1 LFAGSEATVPV
12 SAVIPSLVRWGV
24 SPDADLVY
32 RALVTFGPQTRSQA
46 ARELGMSPRRVA
58 DALEEL
64 STEDAARVVP
74 SGRGRGAADAGTWYA
89 DPPDQVVRALRRRR
103 LRLVDPWE
111 RARLHL
117 ATIAGL
123 DLPTRPESADN
134 EQVRILRGIEVIR
147 ERVADLAAIERY
159 EHLSMNP
166 EQVLHAS
173 SVAAAAPLDR
183 ALLMRGVRLHTLGVV
198 PADGDASEAHGAE
211 LRRLGS
217 LHRVADQLPLKVM
230 TFDRKVAVLP
240 LDLTNM
246 ANGALEVSDPTLV
259 QSLVGVILREWKG
272 AQDPYR
278 QNVPAVALTARERN
292 MIELLAAGLTDATVS
307 RRLGMSAR
315 TVGYALR
322 GLMDRLQVENRFQLG
337 LALGAQGVYTLRT
350 PSVTGETT
358 PPDPEQSPS
367 HAPPE

>member
-1 LFAGSEATVPV
+1 VPV

-32 RALVTFGPQTRSQA
+32 RALATFGPQTRSQA
-46 ARELGMSPRRVA
+46 ARELGMSPRRIA

-64 STEDAARVVP
+64 STENAAHIVQT
-74 SGRGRGAADAGTWYA
+74 GRGRGRAAADAWYA
-89 DPPDQVVRALRRRR
+89 NPPDRVVRALRRRR
-103 LRLVDPWE
+103 LRQVDPWE
-111 RARLHL
+111 QARLHL

-123 DLPTRPESADN
+123 ELPTRPESADN
-134 EQVRILRGIEVIR
+134 DQVRMLRGIDVIR
-147 ERVADLAAIERY
+147 GRVAELAAIERY

-166 EQVLHAS
+166 EQVLPAS

-240 LDLTNM
+240 LDLRNM

-272 AQDPYR
+272 ARDPYR
-278 QNVPAVALTARERN
+278 QSVPTVALTARERN
-292 MIELLAAGLTDATVS
+292 MIDLLAAGHTDATVS
-307 RRLGMSAR
+307 RKLGMSTR
-315 TVGYALR
+315 TVGYSLR

-337 LALGAQGVYTLRT
+337 LALGAQGVYTLRG
-350 PSVTGETT
+350 PGVTDATT
-358 PPDPEQSPS
+358 PPGPERSP
-367 HAPPE
+367 